1 MPLTVSVGLSKKV
14 GQPEFGS
21 LGATCNVAFEL
32 EASLLQTDLRAFH
45 DQVHNAY
52 SACAQAVNDQ
62 LAKPQVSGSNG
73 NQTEI
78 KQPSTGNGGGGN
90 GHRATD
96 KQLGFARQLAG
107 QIQGLGVRRLDVL
120 ANKMFA
126 KPIAELSTLDASGLI
141 DTIKAIKAGEVKLDD
156 AINGAPV

>member
-1 MPLTVSVGLSKKV
+1 MLKLNVGLSRKV
-14 GQPEFGS
+14 GEANYGS
-21 LGATCNVAFEL
+21 RGASVNLEL
-32 EASLLQTDLRAFH
+32 EVESGLASDPDALRDRARKLFRM
-45 DQVHNAY
+45 A
-52 SACAQAVNDQ
+52 SASVDEELNGHGH
-62 LAKPQVSGSNG
+62 SSNG
-73 NQTEI
+73 HRTEI
-78 KQPSTGNGGGGN
+78 KQPSTGNGGGN

-96 KQLGFARQLAG
+96 KQLGYARQLAG

-126 KPIAELSTLDASGLI
+126 KPVAELSTLDASGLI